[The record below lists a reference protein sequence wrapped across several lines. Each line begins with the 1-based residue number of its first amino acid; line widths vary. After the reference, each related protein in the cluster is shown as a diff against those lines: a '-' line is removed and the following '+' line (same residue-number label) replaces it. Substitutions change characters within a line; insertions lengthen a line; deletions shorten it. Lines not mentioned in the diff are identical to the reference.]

1 MATYSH
7 ATAGERDKRAR
18 RRIQRDVM
26 YKDIQELLE
35 YRLLHQPQ
43 DEHAYC
49 HDLARQEQQS
59 IDRTQY
65 RWHSV
70 GIYCAGIPKSRPFT
84 PAHLAHPP
92 PPPLRPALHV
102 PKEVVE
108 APQVLAKEV
117 DEATHGQFPPEIV
130 ELICDYAIMLRAGD
144 WCLMHQPGEWQGEKL
159 GVITH
164 VVQRSLG
171 IVTLVHVHECG
182 REYPFERD
190 DYTLAV
196 RSQLD
201 MWDKF
206 QGPTT
211 TLHAPRYQGMN
222 PSRDWFSNCNVNV
235 YTDTG
240 RVPFNWLRPVIL
252 TMQYNA
258 NGSVADTALRIVA
271 SGNRF
276 RMEAAF
282 LQECKKWD
290 AKFLFTARIN
300 AAKRKATT
308 APS

>member
-1 MATYSH
+1 MATYTH

-49 HDLARQEQQS
+49 HHLARQEQRS

-65 RWHSV
+65 RWQSV

-84 PAHLAHPP
+84 PAHLAHP
-92 PPPLRPALHV
+92 
-102 PKEVVE
+102 KEVVE
-108 APQVLAKEV
+108 FPQVLAKEV

-144 WCLMHQPGEWQGEKL
+144 WCVMQEPGMWHGEKI

-182 REYPFERD
+182 RERPFERD
-190 DYTLAV
+190 GYTLAV

-201 MWDKF
+201 MFDKF

-211 TLHAPRYQGMN
+211 TLHAPRYQGQN
-222 PSRDWFSNCNVNV
+222 PSRDCTIPSHCNVNV

-276 RMEAAF
+276 RMEAAL
-282 LQECKKWD
+282 LQEHKKGM

>member
-1 MATYSH
+1 
-7 ATAGERDKRAR
+7 
-18 RRIQRDVM
+18 
-26 YKDIQELLE
+26 
-35 YRLLHQPQ
+35 
-43 DEHAYC
+43 
-49 HDLARQEQQS
+49 
-59 IDRTQY
+59 
-65 RWHSV
+65 
-70 GIYCAGIPKSRPFT
+70 
-84 PAHLAHPP
+84 
-92 PPPLRPALHV
+92 
-102 PKEVVE
+102 
-108 APQVLAKEV
+108 
-117 DEATHGQFPPEIV
+117 
-130 ELICDYAIMLRAGD
+130 
-144 WCLMHQPGEWQGEKL
+144 MHQPGEWQGEKL